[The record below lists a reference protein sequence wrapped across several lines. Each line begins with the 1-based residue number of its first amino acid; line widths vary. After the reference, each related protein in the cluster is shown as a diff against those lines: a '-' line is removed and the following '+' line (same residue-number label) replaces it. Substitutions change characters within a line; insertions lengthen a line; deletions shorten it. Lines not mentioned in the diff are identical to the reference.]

1 MYGMC
6 VRVYMC
12 VFMFNLFLLSAFLLM
27 AWYISGLSE
36 AAIAT
41 AVPSIKAIGKINT
54 IIFYLIKINAYKNN
68 KKQIKP
74 KPKLLETKNKQQ
86 KK

>member
-1 MYGMC
+1 
-6 VRVYMC
+6 
-12 VFMFNLFLLSAFLLM
+12 M

-68 KKQIKP
+68 KKQIKS

-86 KK
+86 KKWGGRKKIVIIIIDI